1 MLAPDAKTDRI
12 LWIVI
17 AVSLVACAAFVF
29 FTPVEAMLGQYLKLV
44 LFHGASTWVNLI
56 TFTAAGALAV
66 AFLVNHRP
74 GTYAYSASA
83 RYISFGLWI
92 FNTALGMLS
101 ARLTWGDAFIREPRL
116 QASFW
121 ILLLLGLAIAIDIM
135 MDKPRLHSAFDIL
148 IMVAVWVFV
157 FATPKDIHPNSPVL
171 ASGWEIKGLFA
182 GMVVSWAVAV
192 FAFIRLW
199 AERLARDGAGVAG
212 MPDEVD

>member
-1 MLAPDAKTDRI
+1 MLAPDAKGDRI

-17 AVSLVACAAFVF
+17 AISLVACAAAVAIV
-29 FTPVEAMLGQYLKLV
+29 PPDAMLGYYLKLV
-44 LFHGASTWVNLI
+44 LFHGASTWVNLL
-56 TFTAAGALAV
+56 TFTAAGVLAI
-66 AFLVNHRP
+66 AFLVNSRP

-83 RYISFGLWI
+83 RYVSFGLWI

-135 MDKPRLHSAFDIL
+135 MDKPRLHSAFDIA
-148 IMVAVWVFV
+148 IMVAVWLFV
-157 FATPKDIHPNSPVL
+157 LVTPKDIHPNNPVL
-171 ASGWEIKGLFA
+171 ASGWDIKAMFGAIVLTW
-182 GMVVSWAVAV
+182 GVAV
-192 FAFIRLW
+192 FAFIRIW
-199 AERLARDGAGVAG
+199 AERLARDGAGVPG